1 MSRFPLI
8 PNLLATTILKA
19 FILNAIAGALIA
31 TLAIEARRELDNEKG
46 RVYAFINPF
55 FAGDSLSEQ
64 QKAIAVAVTSLIGAL
79 VVYHFLYFIFGF
91 GGGMLTTSKTLN
103 NTPYA

>member
-1 MSRFPLI
+1 MKRFPII

-46 RVYAFINPF
+46 RVYAFVNPF
-55 FAGDSLSEQ
+55 FAGDSLTEQ

-79 VVYHFLYFIFGF
+79 VVYHFMYFLFGF
-91 GGGMLTTSKTLN
+91 GGGMLTSLSQSN